1 MKKPHILLL
10 LFITISF
17 LSCSNDNNE
26 ISDSSIKGYT
36 FRLTSFKLLQAVDL
50 NLDGIAST
58 DMVHEFDCIG
68 DEEISFGTIENQI
81 IYKQS
86 GFVGTVKNPTSGS
99 DITIDYY
106 ECSEEN
112 PNFSSFGNYKMIN
125 KNIVEAEIKTVIN
138 LGPKSYKVRYT
149 IDSENKKLT
158 QTIIQNYPTK
168 YNSQT
173 HKWEESSIEI
183 KKEFTR
189 L

>member
-1 MKKPHILLL
+1 MKNPHTLFL
-10 LFITISF
+10 LFISISF
-17 LSCSNDNNE
+17 LSCSNDNSE
-26 ISDSSIKGYT
+26 INDSSIKGYT
-36 FRLTSFKLLQAVDL
+36 FKLTSFKLSQTVDL
-50 NLDGIAST
+50 NLDGAAST
-58 DMVHEFDCIG
+58 DMINEFDCIG
-68 DEEISFGTIENQI
+68 DEVISFGTIENQI

-86 GFVGTVKNPTSGS
+86 GFVGTVKNPSSGS
-99 DITIDYY
+99 DMTIDYY

-125 KNIVEAEIKTVIN
+125 KNVVEAEIKTVTN

-149 IDSENKKLT
+149 IDLENKKLT
-158 QTIIQNYPTK
+158 QTLTQNYPTK

-173 HKWEESSIEI
+173 QKWETSTIEV

>member
-1 MKKPHILLL
+1 MKKTYKIFL
-10 LFITISF
+10 LFISISF
-17 LSCSNDNNE
+17 LSCSNDNIE
-26 ISDSSIKGYT
+26 IDDSSIKGYT
-36 FRLTSFKLLQAVDL
+36 FRLTSFQLSQAVDL
-50 NLDGIAST
+50 NLDGIASI
-58 DMVHEFDCIG
+58 DMINEFPCIG
-68 DEEISFGTIENQI
+68 DEEISFVYIENQI

-86 GFVGTVKNPTSGS
+86 GFVGATINPTSGS
-99 DITIDYY
+99 DMTINYY

-112 PNFSSFGNYKMIN
+112 LNFPSSGNYKMVD
-125 KNIVEAEIKTVIN
+125 KNVVEAEIKTIFG

-158 QTIIQNYPTK
+158 QTLTQSHPTT

-173 HKWEESSIEI
+173 HKWENSSIEI